1 MNLDKIHAIGI
12 DAIEVKR
19 IEKVFVKFGNRFLN
33 KVFTENEIQLC
44 RGRVQEIAGRFSA
57 KEAAM
62 KALGTGVIGINW
74 KEIEI
79 LVNKRGKPTIQF
91 FGKAQKRAQFM
102 QLEAVDISI
111 THLEHIAISIVV
123 GISKKEN

>member
-1 MNLDKIHAIGI
+1 MNLDKIHAVGI

-19 IEKVFVKFGNRFLN
+19 IEKVFVQFGNRFLN

-79 LVNKRGKPTIQF
+79 LANKRGKPTIQF

-123 GISKKEN
+123 GIAKKEN